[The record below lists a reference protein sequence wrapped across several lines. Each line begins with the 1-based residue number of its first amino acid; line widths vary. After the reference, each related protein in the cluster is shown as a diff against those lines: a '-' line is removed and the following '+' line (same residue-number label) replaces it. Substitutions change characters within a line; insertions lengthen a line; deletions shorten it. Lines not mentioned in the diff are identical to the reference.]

1 MEFQKSI
8 FEQQFREIH
17 VRGDGNC
24 LFNTVSYLLNGNE
37 RQHHEIRHNVCEFY
51 KHFDFRVK
59 NNEDENTPAFKLKML
74 YSSDDRY
81 DDNRVEHKVN
91 ICRPTVWGSLS
102 DIYAI
107 CIIYNIN
114 IVLCQL
120 YGQSYNLLEC
130 NPGVHPTHYIVLKNQ
145 NHYQPLVSNDRT
157 RSRTHSRTH
166 SRTRSRTH
174 TSTRTLKNL
183 TQDYDKAV
191 EKFKSEQQI
200 IERLQRLLEHKN
212 KSKIELKNTM
222 QKLAAKIEVLVK

>member
-1 MEFQKSI
+1 MEFQRSI
-8 FEQQFREIH
+8 FEQQFREIN

-37 RQHHEIRHNVCEFY
+37 RQHNEIRHNVCEFY

-59 NNEDENTPAFKLKML
+59 NHEDENTPAFKLKML
-74 YSSDDRY
+74 YSTDDRY
-81 DDNRVEHKVN
+81 DDNHVEHKVN

-102 DIYAI
+102 DIYVI

-130 NPGVHPTHYIVLKNQ
+130 NPGVHPTHYILLKNQ
-145 NHYQPLVSNDRT
+145 NHYQPLVSKDRT
-157 RSRTHSRTH
+157 RSRTR
-166 SRTRSRTH
+166 SRTR

-191 EKFKSEQQI
+191 EKYKSEQKI
-200 IERLQRLLEHKN
+200 IEQLQRLLEQKN
-212 KSKIELKNTM
+212 KSKNELKSTM
-222 QKLAAKIEVLVK
+222 QNLASKIDVLVK

>member
-1 MEFQKSI
+1 MEFQRSI
-8 FEQQFREIH
+8 FEQQFREIN

-37 RQHHEIRHNVCEFY
+37 RQHNEIRHNVCEFY

-59 NNEDENTPAFKLKML
+59 NHEDENTPAFKLKML
-74 YSSDDRY
+74 YSTDDRY
-81 DDNRVEHKVN
+81 DDNNVEHKVN

-145 NHYQPLVSNDRT
+145 NHYQPLVSKDRT
-157 RSRTHSRTH
+157 PERRQRTR
-166 SRTRSRTH
+166 SRTRSRTR

-183 TQDYDKAV
+183 TQDYDKAA
-191 EKFKSEQQI
+191 EKYKSEQKI
-200 IERLQRLLEHKN
+200 IEQLQRLLEQKN
-212 KSKIELKNTM
+212 KSKNELKSTM
-222 QKLAAKIEVLVK
+222 QNLASKINVLVK